1 MRSNNHIRTAFSCF
15 RKFLFSLSLI
25 VSICSNSHAE
35 EKYPAFWRK
44 TMTNDPATNIYL
56 AKFTR
61 SLGNPAAE
69 ALRNVMLSLVI
80 GHLCE
85 GSSVNKQ
92 VANAY
97 LRQTGYFALKGKA
110 WDDASFLAQS
120 EFSYFDVRALAHLCA
135 GADYLFGKYG
145 KLATNL
151 LTSGS
156 GEPKFPYDP
165 ANPYIQVPPL
175 PKPKS

>member
-1 MRSNNHIRTAFSCF
+1 MRYDNQVRAVFSYFIKC
-15 RKFLFSLSLI
+15 LLPLSLMLGMS
-25 VSICSNSHAE
+25 SISYAE

-44 TMTNDPATNIYL
+44 SMTNDPATNVYL
-56 AKFTR
+56 VKFTR
-61 SLGNPAAE
+61 SLDNPAAE
-69 ALRNVMLSLVI
+69 TLRNVMLSLAV

-85 GSSVNKQ
+85 GASVNKQ

-97 LRQTGYFALKGKA
+97 LLQTGYFSLKGKA
-110 WDDASFLAQS
+110 WDDASFLAQR
-120 EFSYFDVRALAHLCA
+120 EFAYFDVRALAHLCA
-135 GADYLFGKYG
+135 GADYLFGEHG
-145 KLATNL
+145 KLAKDL
-151 LTSGS
+151 LTPGS